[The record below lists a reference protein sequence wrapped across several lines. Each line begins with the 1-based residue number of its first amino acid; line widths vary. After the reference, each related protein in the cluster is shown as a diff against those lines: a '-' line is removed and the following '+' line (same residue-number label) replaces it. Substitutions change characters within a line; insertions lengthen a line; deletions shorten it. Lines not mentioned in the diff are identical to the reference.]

1 MSKYKEM
8 NTFIKEISKMICAN
22 QTICKLLNYD
32 IPDALAM
39 PDLED
44 AAETLIN
51 KKILF
56 CNSVP
61 GDDEAIS
68 ILSVVMTNIKNDG
81 ANPYIRGYSIVF
93 TILVHSS
100 LYVLNE
106 GDLRV
111 VGIMSELD
119 DMFNVIHNNSSAVKM
134 KRLRDEGA
142 QHTWASKMYSGYS
155 LRYSTFNRT

>member
-22 QTICKLLNYD
+22 QTICKLLHYD
-32 IPDALAM
+32 TPDALAM

-44 AAETLIN
+44 AAERLIN

-61 GDDEAIS
+61 DDEAIS
-68 ILSVVMTNIKNDG
+68 ILSIVMTNISNDG
-81 ANPYIRGYSIVF
+81 INPYIRGYNIVF

-119 DMFNVIHNNSSAVKM
+119 DMFNFVHNKNSTVKM
-134 KRLRDEGA
+134 KGLRDEGA
-142 QHTWASKMYSGYS
+142 QHTWASKDYNGYT
-155 LRYSTFNRT
+155 LTYSTFSNT

>member
-8 NTFIKEISKMICAN
+8 NSFIKEISKMICDN
-22 QTICKLLNYD
+22 QTICKLLHYNT
-32 IPDALAM
+32 PDALLK

-44 AAETLIN
+44 AAETLLN

-68 ILSVVMTNIKNDG
+68 TLSIVMTNIKNDG
-81 ANPYIRGYSIVF
+81 KNPYIRGYRIVF

-119 DMFNVIHNNSSAVKM
+119 DMFNLVHNKTSLKKM
-134 KRLRDEGA
+134 NRFLDEGA
-142 QHTWASKMYSGYS
+142 YQTWASNEYNGYT
-155 LRYSTFNRT
+155 LNYSTMNRT

>member
-8 NTFIKEISKMICAN
+8 NKFIKDISKMICEN
-22 QTICKLLNYD
+22 QTICKLLYYNT
-32 IPDALAM
+32 PDALDM
-39 PDLED
+39 PDIED
-44 AAETLIN
+44 AALLIN
-51 KKILF
+51 KNILF

-68 ILSVVMTNIKNDG
+68 ILSIVMTNIENDG
-81 ANPYIRGYSIVF
+81 KNPYIRGYKIVF

-100 LYVLNE
+100 LYVLDE

-119 DMFNVIHNNSSAVKM
+119 DMFNAIHNSSSPDKM

-142 QHTWASKMYSGYS
+142 QHTWASKNYNGYS
-155 LRYSTFNRT
+155 LIYSTFNRT